1 MSSLTEKGKCLS
13 PIGRENMALW
23 RRKPV
28 AIDLNQYEIL
38 LLLRKTV
45 RLPSKTGIVYQ
56 AY

>member
-1 MSSLTEKGKCLS
+1 MCVS

-23 RRKPV
+23 KRKPV

-45 RLPSKTGIVYQ
+45 RLLSKAGIVYQ
-56 AY
+56 AH